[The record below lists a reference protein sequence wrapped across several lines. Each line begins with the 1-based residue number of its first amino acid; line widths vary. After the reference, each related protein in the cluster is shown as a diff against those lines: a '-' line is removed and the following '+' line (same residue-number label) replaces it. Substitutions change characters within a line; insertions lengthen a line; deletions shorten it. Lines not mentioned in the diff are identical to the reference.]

1 MMNSTLI
8 DNKIEEAYGIVREN
22 AEKKKRQKRKKRF
35 VQWGT
40 VAAAMV
46 VAIGFCRANPAL
58 AKELPLI
65 GSVIERVQELLGF

>member
-22 AEKKKRQKRKKRF
+22 AEKEKETEAKKKICA
-35 VQWGT
+35 VGT

-46 VAIGFCRANPAL
+46 VAIGFCGANPAL
-58 AKELPLI
+58 AKNCL
-65 GSVIERVQELLGF
+65 

>member
-1 MMNSTLI
+1 MMDSTLI

-40 VAAAMV
+40 VAAKSE
-46 VAIGFCRANPAL
+46 
-58 AKELPLI
+58 AKR
-65 GSVIERVQELLGF
+65 S